1 MKKTR
6 YEDLSKYDV
15 YTVLQE
21 KLSLSE
27 MLVLNWVATNLEE
40 GNQEKIEVYGK
51 DYYIINLVAIHKEI
65 NEFKQLTAVV
75 DRYTIYLKKLAEKG
89 YISIARGTYMS
100 GKYGYCKLAVRME
113 NKYKKILNKGE

>member
-15 YTVLQE
+15 YTVLRE

-40 GNQEKIEVYGK
+40 GNQEKIEAYGK
-51 DYYIINLVAIHKEI
+51 DYYAKT
-65 NEFKQLTAVV
+65 FWW
-75 DRYTIYLKKLAEKG
+75 KG
-89 YISIARGTYMS
+89 R
-100 GKYGYCKLAVRME
+100 
-113 NKYKKILNKGE
+113 